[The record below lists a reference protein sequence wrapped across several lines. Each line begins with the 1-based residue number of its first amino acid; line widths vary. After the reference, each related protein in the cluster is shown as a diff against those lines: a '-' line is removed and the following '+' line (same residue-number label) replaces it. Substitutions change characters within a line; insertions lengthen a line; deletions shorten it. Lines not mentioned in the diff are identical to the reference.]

1 MNTII
6 TLSILTVV
14 GFLAGWLLNKYSYY
28 ADGLVFTSY
37 VIGIISA
44 IALICFLC
52 SLINI
57 DKRIDAFCYKYDAIV
72 LMVDTYDGKD
82 YGNMNSL
89 VSEVVEMNE
98 TIAEHK
104 AHYDSKWTGLWHSE
118 RIANLEPIS
127 FNRARP
133 ALE

>member
-6 TLSILTVV
+6 TLSILIVV

-37 VIGIISA
+37 AIGILSTF
-44 IALICFLC
+44 ALICFLC
-52 SLINI
+52 ALINI
-57 DKRIDAFCYKYDAIV
+57 DKRIDAFCYNYDAIV

-89 VSEVVEMNE
+89 VEEVVKTNK

-104 AHYDSKWTGLWHSE
+104 AHYNSKWTGLWHSE

-127 FNRARP
+127 FNRVRP